1 MTRRPSLWSDTRLAI
16 AVSAA
21 ITVGVTAC
29 GGGGSAG
36 PAVPTTLTISPNGA
50 TLIALDATL
59 QLAAT
64 VKDQNG
70 QPIASPTIT
79 WSSSAPGVATVS
91 TTGLVVAVA
100 NGASQIRAVD
110 GNATGQ
116 VTVTVAQSPTALI
129 KVSGDLQSGTTGQ
142 ALGAPLV
149 VQVNDGNGHPVAG
162 ISVAFA
168 TSSGSVNPTSLATAT
183 NGQAQTNWT
192 LGSSAGQQ
200 TATASSAGLTGSPA
214 TFTVTATS
222 AAGPPTIA
230 SVTPDP
236 LVEAQSATITGTNFS
251 PTPGNDVV
259 SIDGVQATVTAAS
272 SRSLTVTVPPYDCQP
287 ARLVNVS
294 ITVGGQT
301 GSKSGVPLHPSSF
314 VTLAAGQ
321 EAIVQ
326 SPSQFCFQFR
336 ATASGPETYVIG
348 MSGPAESPGTV
359 MPFQISATGGVSASA
374 PFAVGGPFAAPTNS
388 PLMTHLPK
396 TPSLLRTRWISRR
409 LGGWPDDR
417 IRLEAIRQRVRA
429 EATIRGWE
437 ALHLPRLRAEARL
450 PTAPM
455 RSATVVSSPPAVGD
469 TVVIRVPSFSAANP
483 CATYITIKTVVRVVG
498 SAGIWLYD
506 VQNPTADS
514 LTQAEIQNASNL
526 FDAKIYASDT
536 LQFGHPS
543 DIDNNNH
550 VFIVLTWQVN
560 KAAANLAG
568 FVFGGDL
575 FPGPSCPQSN
585 AGELYYGEAPDSL
598 NQAGTGAR
606 RKSGVVSGM
615 PQLIAHEFTHIVQFS
630 QRLILNNGQMLQ
642 SWEAEGQATF
652 AEELVG
658 NAVLGNSSYQNYDHH
673 VAFGPAGFNWYA
685 DEMLK
690 WAEYFGDLGPNNQA
704 LNAPDL
710 CTVYGNSQMTSL
722 PCDVSAFYGASWIF
736 QRYIGDQFGPGY
748 PGGLVG
754 LTRDW
759 VMKNPSLVGSANIT
773 AVLGVNYDTLFTR
786 FATALALDDQNN
798 GTGAAWVPPAFS
810 ITSWNSDSIATWI
823 STCCQFGWLN
833 PPVIGF
839 ETTNASRS
847 VRGGSTAYTVLRATG
862 AHTAAAMKFRDPD
875 GAILS
880 TTLRPTLWVVRVQ

>member
-1 MTRRPSLWSDTRLAI
+1 MTRRQSLWSDTRLAL

-21 ITVGVTAC
+21 ITLGFTAC
-29 GGGGSAG
+29 GGGGGSAG
-36 PAVPTTLTISPNGA
+36 PAVPTTLTISPNGG
-50 TLIALDATL
+50 TLIAVDATL

-79 WSSSAPGVATVS
+79 WSSSAPGVATAS
-91 TTGLVVAVA
+91 ATGLVSAVA
-100 NGASQIRAVD
+100 NGTTQIRAVD

-162 ISVAFA
+162 ITVAFA
-168 TSSGSVNPTSLATAT
+168 TSSGSVSPTSVATPT

-214 TFTVTATS
+214 TFSVTAINST
-222 AAGPPTIA
+222 PPTIA
-230 SVTPDP
+230 SITPDTV
-236 LVEAQSATITGTNFS
+236 VEAQTATITGTNFS
-251 PTPGNDVV
+251 TTPSNNVV

-272 SRSLTVTVPPYDCQP
+272 STTLTVAVPTFDCQP

-294 ITVGGQT
+294 VTVAGQAT
-301 GSKSGVPLHPSSF
+301 TKSGVPLHPSGF
-314 VTLAAGQ
+314 VTLTAGQ
-321 EAIVQ
+321 ETIVQ

-336 ATASGPETYVIG
+336 AAAGGPETYVIG

-359 MPFQISATGGVSASA
+359 MPFQISATAGISASA
-374 PFAVGGPFAAPTNS
+374 PLAFNGTFAPTNA
-388 PLMTHLPK
+388 
-396 TPSLLRTRWISRR
+396 PSLVRLRSMSRQVSTR
-409 LGGWPDDR
+409 PEDR
-417 IRLEAIRQRVRA
+417 ARLEVIRRRVRA
-429 EATIRGWE
+429 EATLRRWE
-437 ALHLPRLRAEARL
+437 ALNLPRLRAQLHR
-450 PTAPM
+450 PP
-455 RSATVVSSPPAVGD
+455 SAGPVPGALVTSAPPAVGD
-469 TVVIRVPSFSAANP
+469 TVVIRVPTLTAGNP
-483 CATYITIKTVVRVVG
+483 CATYVTTKTVVRVVG

-514 LTQAEIQNASNL
+514 LTQADIQNASNL

-543 DIDNNNH
+543 DIDNNSR
-550 VFIVLTWQVN
+550 VFIVLTWEVN
-560 KAAANLAG
+560 KSLANVLG

-606 RKSGVVSGM
+606 PKSGVVSGM
-615 PQLIAHEFTHIVQFS
+615 PRLIAHEFAHNIQFS
-630 QRLILNNGQMLQ
+630 QRLILNNGQFLT

-658 NAVLGNSSYQNYDHH
+658 NAVLGNTSYQNYDHH
-673 VAFGPAGFNWYA
+673 VAFGLAGFNWYV

-710 CTVYGNSQMTSL
+710 CTVYGNTQMTTL

-773 AVLGVNYDTLFTR
+773 ALLGVSYDTLFTR

-798 GTGAAWVPPAFS
+798 GTGTAWVPPALS

-833 PPVIGF
+833 PPVISFG
-839 ETTNASRS
+839 TTNASRS
-847 VRGGSTAYTVLRATG
+847 VRGGSTAYTVLSAPG
-862 AHTAAAMKFRDPD
+862 AHTAAAMKFRDP
-875 GAILS
+875 GGSILG
-880 TTLRPTLWVVRVQ
+880 TTLRPTLWVARVQ